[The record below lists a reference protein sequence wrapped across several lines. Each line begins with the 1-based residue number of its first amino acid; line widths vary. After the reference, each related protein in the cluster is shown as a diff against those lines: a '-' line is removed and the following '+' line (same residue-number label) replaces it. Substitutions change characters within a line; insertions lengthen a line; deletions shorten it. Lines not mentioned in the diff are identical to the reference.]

1 MNRSIRLVAI
11 FAIILTI
18 ILLINL
24 TIVQAF
30 QEDKYA
36 NHPAN
41 QRGFYDSQT
50 IARGQISAGGQVLAE
65 SLPNADETYSR
76 NYPTNPQAFS
86 NIVGYLSDQ
95 FGASQLEQSHNDILN
110 GTDSS
115 LLSTNWRD
123 VITGK
128 QPNGANL
135 ELTIDP
141 NMQQFAYQQLA
152 ELGYQGA
159 TVAIQPSTGAV
170 KAMASS
176 PSFDQNTL
184 LGDGAQDSWAELTS
198 TDGNPL
204 LNHATQ
210 ETLPPGS
217 IFKIIT
223 TAAGIEAGYGPE
235 STLTG
240 APSITLPN
248 TNTEL
253 TNYAGEACA
262 GADAVSLL
270 TAFQY
275 SCNTAFV
282 EMGIDIGDE
291 AMRNTAQAFG
301 IGENYDLGIP
311 TSPGALGDLPD
322 EAALGQSSIGQRDVT
337 MSALQAAVMAATIA
351 NDGERMQPYVVDK
364 ITSSNLRD
372 IKTTKPHSLNQAIP
386 AETAATIEEMMRA
399 SEAHTVGASAGD
411 IASKTGTAEHAEGSA
426 PHTWYVA
433 YLPDADLAVAVVV
446 KNGGGQGV
454 GATGGSVAAPLGRAL
469 LDFGRGQ

>member
-1 MNRSIRLVAI
+1 MNRSIRLVAV

-24 TIVQAF
+24 TVVQAF

-65 SLPNADETYSR
+65 SLPNADETYTR
-76 NYPTNPQAFS
+76 NYPTNPPAFS
-86 NIVGYLSDQ
+86 TTVGYLSDL
-95 FGASQLEQSHNDILN
+95 FGASHLEQSHNEILN
-110 GTDSS
+110 GTDPS

-128 QPNGANL
+128 QPNGAN
-135 ELTIDP
+135 DP

-152 ELGYQGA
+152 EMGYQGA
-159 TVAIQPSTGAV
+159 SVAIQPSTGAI
-170 KAMASS
+170 KSMAST
-176 PSFDQNTL
+176 PSFDQNAL
-184 LGDGAQDSWAELTS
+184 VGEGAEEAWAELTS
-198 TDGNPL
+198 TEGNPL

-223 TAAGIEAGYGPE
+223 AAAGIEAGYGPE

-240 APSITLPN
+240 APAITLPN
-248 TNTEL
+248 TTTEL
-253 TNYAGEACA
+253 TNYAGQACA
-262 GADAVSLL
+262 GSDAVSLL

-282 EMGIDIGDE
+282 EMGIDIGTD
-291 AMRNTAQAFG
+291 ALRDTAHAFG
-301 IGENYDLGIP
+301 IGETYDLGIP

-351 NDGERMQPYVVDK
+351 NDGERMKPYVVDK

-372 IKTTKPHSLNQAIP
+372 IKTIKPQSLNRAIP
-386 AETAATIEEMMRA
+386 EETAATIEEMMRA
-399 SEAHTVGASAGD
+399 SEQHTAGASAPD
-411 IASKTGTAEHAEGSA
+411 VASKTGTAEHAEGSA

-446 KNGGGQGV
+446 KNGGGQGE